1 MRLLGVFFKLTVSSN
16 PVRLHYRPGT
26 TLLLTNRIFS
36 PQVHIAAS
44 ECLLELIKLYR
55 DFPLEE
61 RREAKFEGELIQLC
75 ESEKS
80 EQAKALLKQC
90 FAALK
95 ELTGVTMT
103 MG

>member
-1 MRLLGVFFKLTVSSN
+1 MLSQSLFIVQEGLWSLRVVF
-16 PVRLHYRPGT
+16 
-26 TLLLTNRIFS
+26 FS
-36 PQVHIAAS
+36 PQVHVAAS

-90 FAALK
+90 LAALK

-103 MG
+103 IG